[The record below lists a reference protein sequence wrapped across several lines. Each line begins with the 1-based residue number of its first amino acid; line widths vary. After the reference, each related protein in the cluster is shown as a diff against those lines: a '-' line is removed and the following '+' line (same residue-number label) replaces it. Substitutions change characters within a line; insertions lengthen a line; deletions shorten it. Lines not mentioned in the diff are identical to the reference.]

1 MSGIWRRDLGICHRD
16 TEDTEGCPL
25 PRCPLSVICS
35 RRLTPDAR
43 FRSQP
48 LPTPCS
54 LPEARSSKP
63 VSAPTMTPKPYR
75 WADQATGILLL
86 VAVVFAPWAF
96 GATQEWS
103 IRTLNAV
110 GYVMG
115 GLLAFKW
122 LVRWKVDF
130 EPTRW
135 NDGRGRKWPVRALAA
150 VTVLILVY
158 VLVSALN
165 ARARIDYTYQPGQA
179 AATGIDT
186 MPCRVYTLHSGNVQ
200 RAHPH
205 MKARGFEA

>member
-1 MSGIWRRDLGICHRD
+1 
-16 TEDTEGCPL
+16 
-25 PRCPLSVICS
+25 
-35 RRLTPDAR
+35 
-43 FRSQP
+43 
-48 LPTPCS
+48 
-54 LPEARSSKP
+54 
-63 VSAPTMTPKPYR
+63 MTPKPYR

-179 AATGIDT
+179 AATGIDIERT
-186 MPCRVYTLHSGNVQ
+186 PYRVKLDVPAGSPFTSETILSVVAYHDDTPV
-200 RAHPH
+200 AAYA
-205 MKARGFEA
+205 ARPSLADPGDLVVAMVPLTRQ